1 MPDLVIASSEA
12 DAHAADAVVDHH
24 AQMSGALALR
34 VEALVTAAANGDAAA
49 AEHAR
54 GELTEWSEREL
65 LPHAAAEE
73 RAFYPAAG
81 GTAEGRLLIEAMLG
95 EHRLIVGLVHTLAR
109 GAADPVRTAA
119 TATALKE
126 MFGSHLTKENELI
139 VPLLQQTPGVSV
151 AELLAGMH
159 ELIGEAKPKPAHE
172 GCACGHSDPAGH
184 PELDARSIPH
194 AIRHATIFGALE
206 TVRPGAGLVLVAPH
220 DPLPLLKQIGERWPD
235 TFSVEYLESG
245 PEAWRLEFVRADS

>member
-12 DAHAADAVVDHH
+12 DARAAEAVVNHH

-34 VEALVTAAANGDAAA
+34 VEALVTAAANGDATA

-54 GELTEWSEREL
+54 GELTAWCEREL

-81 GTAEGRLLIEAMLG
+81 GTVEGRLLIEAMLG
-95 EHRLIVGLVHTLAR
+95 EHRRIVELVHTLAR
-109 GAADPVRTAA
+109 GATDPVRTAA

-159 ELIGEAKPKPAHE
+159 EVIGEAKPKPGHE

-206 TVRPGAGLVLVAPH
+206 TVRPGAGLILVAPH

-245 PEAWRLEFVRADS
+245 PEAWRLEFVRTDS

>member
-12 DAHAADAVVDHH
+12 DAHAAEAVVGHH

-34 VEALVTAAANGDAAA
+34 VEALVTAAAQGDAAA

-54 GELTEWSEREL
+54 LGLTDWCEHEL

-81 GTAEGRLLIEAMLG
+81 GRAEGRLLIEAMLG
-95 EHRLIVGLVHTLAR
+95 EHRLIVDLVNTLS

-159 ELIGEAKPKPAHE
+159 ELIGEAKPKPGHE
-172 GCACGHSDPAGH
+172 GCSCGHSDPAGH

-245 PEAWRLEFVRADS
+245 PDAWRLEFVRAGS